1 MDIPVH
7 MRACS
12 LYIYHCDATT
22 QTLKDLSTEDLCE
35 LAKHRGI
42 DYCAPF
48 FRQERVVGA
57 EMLLYKKEEFVSML
71 KTSTGEIFISGYIR
85 GGFIKKKKTGYI
97 LYFILLKLMM
107 HLFRTDVN
115 NAKALLAWERFQP
128 YFHSE
133 SATKHVSPRCILLW
147 RILYINCRPS
157 CPPLADPM
165 RCIIVLNLA
174 EHTGSRR
181 RNQRL

>member
-85 GGFIKKKKTGYI
+85 GGFIKKKKNWLHSVLHFAEIDDAPVSHRREQCQSLVSVGTLSTVLSLRIGNQACQSP
-97 LYFILLKLMM
+97 L
-107 HLFRTDVN
+107 HLIV
-115 NAKALLAWERFQP
+115 A
-128 YFHSE
+128 HS
-133 SATKHVSPRCILLW
+133 I
-147 RILYINCRPS
+147 Y
-157 CPPLADPM
+157 
-165 RCIIVLNLA
+165 
-174 EHTGSRR
+174 
-181 RNQRL
+181 